1 MDNKKKTPVKR
12 KRVTNK
18 IQQTKRALIEAL
30 TQTLGVVTS
39 ACKSV
44 DVDRSTFYK
53 YINEDA
59 EFASEVRDIQ
69 EIAVDFAESKLHE
82 QIKEKNTTATI
93 FFLKTK
99 GKHRGYIE
107 RQEIQQE
114 STSSISFDFN

>member
-1 MDNKKKTPVKR
+1 MDNKKKIPVKR

-93 FFLKTK
+93 FYLKTK

>member
-1 MDNKKKTPVKR
+1 MDNKKKIPVKR

-18 IQQTKRALIEAL
+18 IQQKKKALIEAL

-59 EFASEVRDIQ
+59 EFAREVRDIQ

-82 QIKEKNTTATI
+82 QIKDKNTTATI

>member
-1 MDNKKKTPVKR
+1 MDNKKKIPVKR

-18 IQQTKRALIEAL
+18 IQQKKKALIEAL

-59 EFASEVRDIQ
+59 EFAREVRDIQ

-93 FFLKTK
+93 FYLKTK